1 MECHQP
7 YLHYKPGSSRTNPY
21 TWLAGSK
28 PTIIKCKE
36 TKIFIVFHAINKATD
51 GLFSEL
57 HIDGINIER
66 VTSFNFLGI
75 HFNEHM
81 LWKTHIDTIG
91 CKLAKL
97 SGVLNRLERYLP
109 EYVLRTLY
117 CSMVQSRLTYGIL
130 AWVFLPLPSWKNTK
144 SNHKDYIA

>member
-1 MECHQP
+1 M
-7 YLHYKPGSSRTNPY
+7 LST
-21 TWLAGSK
+21 
-28 PTIIKCKE
+28 
-36 TKIFIVFHAINKATD
+36 TD

-97 SGVLNRLERYLP
+97 SGVLNRLKRYLP

-117 CSMVQSRLTYGIL
+117 CSIDSLG
-130 AWVFLPLPSWKNTK
+130 FLPLPS
-144 SNHKDYIA
+144 